1 MKTDP
6 YNFKERLAA
15 LNDRELVEAFNV
27 QVDVRGWVST
37 RGHYLLAIQEE
48 MVERGF
54 DITEISSNGTTSGT
68 LSLSHRIQLEGK
80 KLKPQVTGETEKS
93 V

>member
-6 YNFKERLAA
+6 YNFKQRLGS
-15 LNDRELVEAFNV
+15 LSDQELVNAFNT

-48 MVERGF
+48 MMDRGF
-54 DITEISSNGTTSGT
+54 DIVEISSNGKSTGT
-68 LSLSHRIQLEGK
+68 LSLSNRIQLVGK
-80 KLKPQVTGETEKS
+80 KLMPQKLEETA
-93 V
+93 